1 MIISEKLTDLEALED
16 ERIEAKKCP
25 YFVLSLRMR
34 EIFFSLFFLL
44 FYVEISLELT
54 FKKF

>member
-34 EIFFSLFFLL
+34 EIFFSLFFYFFILR
-44 FYVEISLELT
+44 YPWS
-54 FKKF
+54 

>member
-34 EIFFSLFFLL
+34 EIFFKLFKNFS
-44 FYVEISLELT
+44 I
-54 FKKF
+54 

>member
-1 MIISEKLTDLEALED
+1 MIIIEKLTDLEALED

-34 EIFFSLFFLL
+34 EIFFFIFFYFFILR
-44 FYVEISLELT
+44 YPWS
-54 FKKF
+54 